1 MATDKGASICRTFRK
16 LADQRIPLEVYWRE
30 AYNYSIPIRGEAFSN
45 QGTDPASKALSAK
58 RKQSLIYDST
68 GEDSIRLLASSLI
81 SGLTPASSQWFQ
93 FTIPNA
99 VEMNVPRDVKSW
111 LQQSSE
117 TIFEMVHTSNYNAQ
131 AFEFFT
137 DICIGGMC
145 GLFIDM
151 APAGGYYFEHWS
163 LTGLYCKETLN
174 NSTIDTVYRTLT
186 MTAQEAANKFG
197 ITNLPDTM
205 QKDFADNP
213 TATTEY
219 EFIHTIRPRMKGGK
233 QSSGKLTKQLP
244 WESIYVHKESEQV
257 VMESGF
263 EEFPVVIPRWMKIPD
278 TDYALGPF
286 NTALPD
292 VKTLNKIREM
302 VLMNMEMAIAG
313 TFVAKDDGVLNPNT
327 TEIGPRSLIM
337 AADVDN
343 IKPLTTAGNFNLAQ
357 NEITILQDQIR
368 RVMMSDQLA
377 PAGVANETATAVTQR
392 TQMIRM
398 VLAPVYGRLQAEFLD
413 PLLKRCFGLAFRAGI
428 LGQPPQALEQYGASF
443 LPTYQSP
450 IARAQKMETV
460 NAIDQFNQ
468 RMMNMLQVNPSI
480 GDWYDFDASLHI
492 MADLLGVPVALIK
505 DDKAVATIR
514 AQKAQAQQQAAQQQ
528 FAAQQQG
535 GNNGQQ

>member
-1 MATDKGASICRTFRK
+1 
-16 LADQRIPLEVYWRE
+16 
-30 AYNYSIPIRGEAFSN
+30 
-45 QGTDPASKALSAK
+45 
-58 RKQSLIYDST
+58 
-68 GEDSIRLLASSLI
+68 
-81 SGLTPASSQWFQ
+81 
-93 FTIPNA
+93 
-99 VEMNVPRDVKSW
+99 
-111 LQQSSE
+111 
-117 TIFEMVHTSNYNAQ
+117 MVHTSNYNAQ

-327 TEIGPRSLIM
+327 VEIGPRSLIM

-468 RMMNMLQVNPSI
+468 RMMNMLQVNPSV

>member
-468 RMMNMLQVNPSI
+468 RMMNMLQVNPSV

-528 FAAQQQG
+528 VAAQQQG